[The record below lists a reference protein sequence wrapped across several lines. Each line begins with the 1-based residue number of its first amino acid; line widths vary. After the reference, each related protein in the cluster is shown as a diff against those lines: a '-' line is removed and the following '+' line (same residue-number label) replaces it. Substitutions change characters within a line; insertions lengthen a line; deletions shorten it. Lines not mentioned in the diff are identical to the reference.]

1 MKVRLN
7 LRKRK
12 TKRPEICLS
21 LSCKNLLEVKH
32 EIAEFGQYAQIIEWC
47 ADSMEGA
54 YGYTKESFLE
64 DAKEVKKLCG
74 RKTLSID
81 YKAADGEEVEA
92 AVRKANRVMGWAVEV
107 ADMIDIDADN
117 PEIERLIKMAKRKR
131 VKTEIS
137 HHEFSRMPDRN
148 EIAEMFIRLEKTG
161 GDILKVA
168 CFAEEEADTYS
179 ILEGASAY
187 SQLSGAKPI
196 VAIAMGEEGR
206 VSRICA
212 GDFGSVISYAC
223 GSVPTAPGQFNARQ
237 LSNYMDK
244 YYKEEK

>member
-1 MKVRLN
+1 MKVQLK
-7 LRKRK
+7 LRKPK
-12 TKRPEICLS
+12 TNRPEICLS
-21 LSCKNLLEVKH
+21 LSCKTLLEVKH

-47 ADSMEGA
+47 ADRMDGA
-54 YGYTKESFLE
+54 ANYTKESFLA

-74 RKTLSID
+74 RKTFSID
-81 YKAADGEEVEA
+81 YKAADGEYGEEA
-92 AVRKANRVMGWAVEV
+92 IKKTNQVMGWAIEI

-117 PEIERLIKMAKRKR
+117 PEVDRLVKAARRKR
-131 VKTEIS
+131 VRTEVS
-137 HHEFSRMPDRN
+137 HHEFERMPDRN
-148 EIAEMFIRLEKTG
+148 EIAEMFLRLEKTG
-161 GDILKVA
+161 ADILKVA
-168 CFAEEEADTYS
+168 CYAAQEVDTYS

-187 SQLSGAKPI
+187 SQLNGAKPI
-196 VAIAMGEEGR
+196 VAIAMGEEGQ

-237 LSNYMDK
+237 LSKYMDK

>member
-47 ADSMEGA
+47 ADRMEGA
-54 YGYTKESFLE
+54 AEYTKESFLA

-74 RKTLSID
+74 HKTLSID
-81 YKAADGEEVEA
+81 YKAADGEEGEEA
-92 AVRKANRVMGWAVEV
+92 LAKTNSVMKWALEA
-107 ADMIDIDADN
+107 ADMIDLDADN
-117 PEIERLIKMAKRKR
+117 PELESLIKAAKRKR

-137 HHEFSRMPDRN
+137 HHEFERMPDRN
-148 EIAEMFIRLEKTG
+148 EIAEMFLRLEKTG
-161 GDILKVA
+161 ADILKVA
-168 CFAEEEADTYS
+168 CYASEEVDTYS
-179 ILEGASAY
+179 LLEGASAY

-196 VAIAMGEEGR
+196 VAIAMGEEGQ

-237 LSNYMDK
+237 LSKYMNK